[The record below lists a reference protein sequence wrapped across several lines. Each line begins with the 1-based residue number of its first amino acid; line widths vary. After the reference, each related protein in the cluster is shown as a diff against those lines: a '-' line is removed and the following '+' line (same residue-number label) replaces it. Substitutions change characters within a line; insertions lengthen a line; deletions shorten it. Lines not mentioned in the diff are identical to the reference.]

1 MPNQEKAQ
9 FLLLFRH
16 PVDQPDPSPEEM
28 QQIFGKWMAWMESM
42 KAQGQFVA
50 AAPLQDGGKVLR
62 GSRGS
67 VVTDGPFTEAKEMV
81 GGYVIVHARDL
92 AEAAEIAKGC
102 PGYDYGTVTEVRPLE
117 KIPHI

>member
-1 MPNQEKAQ
+1 
-9 FLLLFRH
+9 
-16 PVDQPDPSPEEM
+16 M
-28 QQIFGKWMAWMESM
+28 QKIFGKWMAWIESM
-42 KAQGQFVA
+42 KSKGQYVA
-50 AAPLQDGGKVLR
+50 GNPLQEGGKVLR

-81 GGYVIVHARDL
+81 GGYIVVLARDL

-117 KIPHI
+117 NHM